1 VTLIGRA
8 VVDEKLMPFGL
19 SNLRRSSLP
28 KLVSLDPVSYSLSES
43 LLEESYEHFLCFFPL
58 AAFFWP
64 LAFLNGLKHGCHIRQ
79 PFLTPMLIVGLMLV
93 KRLTSGCTEGL
104 AILII
109 KAEKARIVGLVG
121 APWQNLLVHPF

>member
-1 VTLIGRA
+1 MLLSLSSLFLA
-8 VVDEKLMPFGL
+8 FGL
-19 SNLRRSSLP
+19 SEWPQAWLP
-28 KLVSLDPVSYSLSES
+28 YTPALS
-43 LLEESYEHFLCFFPL
+43 H
-58 AAFFWP
+58 
-64 LAFLNGLKHGCHIRQ
+64 
-79 PFLTPMLIVGLMLV
+79 PMLIVGLMLV